1 KNRLKDRRS
10 TAEWTGHAVA
20 FYADTQVKP
29 GRRRASVNRT
39 RTAANEDRFRLKGKA
54 VCMESFPQPRESY
67 ESDYRFVKRL
77 GGDAIEKCHDWR
89 PVCHRRDAQE
99 RGCVKARWQL
109 GWQSYLPGC
118 ARFCRICRCTSARFL
133 SPM

>member
-1 KNRLKDRRS
+1 MDNLLVVKRTWNSCGGKLTNLPFASRKHGKNRLKDRSS

-29 GRRRASVNRT
+29 GRRRASVDRT

-54 VCMESFPQPRESY
+54 VCMESFPQPRQSY

-89 PVCHRRDAQE
+89 PLCHRRDAQE
-99 RGCVKARWQL
+99 RGCV
-109 GWQSYLPGC
+109 
-118 ARFCRICRCTSARFL
+118 
-133 SPM
+133 